1 MKKRIGC
8 MALVLLLVMGLAACG
23 QREIKQS
30 MTIQPSEFS
39 EETRKV
45 LTIVEDELVF
55 FDYEVDETIRSK
67 TIDIWQYQDGQWVS
81 TGCAFGNLDSP
92 KGRMAVRINEAGY
105 DIYTIN
111 DDGFVRHSYDS
122 QVDFSQVS
130 AQSAKRLGEPTAI
143 TAGVEIPLWVQ
154 LGYADSKVEV
164 GNAAGDFRQADCD
177 EGLAVTITFFEE
189 AAEH

>member
-1 MKKRIGC
+1 MMRQRFGSIV
-8 MALVLLLVMGLAACG
+8 LILLLAMGLTACS
-23 QREIKQS
+23 QAKS
-30 MTIQPSEFS
+30 TIRPSEFS
-39 EETRKV
+39 QETKKV

-67 TIDIWQYQDGQWVS
+67 TVDIWQYQDGQWVS
-81 TGCAFGNLDSP
+81 AGCAFGNLDSP
-92 KGRMAVRINEAGY
+92 KGRMAVRINKAGY

-154 LGYADSKVEV
+154 LGYEDDRIDTR
-164 GNAAGDFRQADCD
+164 NATGDFRQADCD
-177 EGLAVTITFFEE
+177 EGLAVTITFYEE
-189 AAEH
+189 AME

>member
-30 MTIQPSEFS
+30 MVIRPSEFS

-81 TGCAFGNLDSP
+81 AGCAFGNLDSP

-105 DIYTIN
+105 DIYTMN

-130 AQSAKRLGEPTAI
+130 AQSAKRLGEPTTI

-177 EGLAVTITFFEE
+177 EGLAVTITFNEE
-189 AAEH
+189 AME